1 MMTRGPV
8 CQYPS
13 AVPGGSC
20 LEKLPARYADG
31 TGYSNLTETSFET
44 PTSCIVTP

>member
-13 AVPGGSC
+13 AVPSGS
-20 LEKLPARYADG
+20 LGEATPRYADG